1 MKVSL
6 CTKCKISPAITPNEI
21 KCPKCGKTANG
32 NTLTETVEK
41 WNKEDYSDAG
51 KPVTVVVKDID
62 EIKEEVRNEEPVE
75 KPAKKPV
82 KKPIKKKGAK

>member
-6 CTKCKISPAITPNEI
+6 CTKCKISPEITPNEI
-21 KCPKCGKTANG
+21 KCPKCGKTATG

-62 EIKEEVRNEEPVE
+62 EIKEEIKAEEVKPVR
-75 KPAKKPV
+75 KPV